1 MLASTPRTGPPA
13 SPRRWAALGIVL
25 SAAFMDNVDAT
36 ILSIAL
42 PHIQNDLGADHT
54 TAQWSLAGYVLA
66 FALLLITGGRLGDAF
81 GRRRLFL
88 IGVAGFTAA
97 SVACGAATTPEML
110 IGGRLAQGAMAAL
123 MVPQVMSVI
132 VTMFGPAE
140 RASAFSL
147 LGAVLSVG
155 SVSGPLLGGL
165 LTEYDALGLGWRAIF
180 YVNVPIGILAFG
192 LAVWIMPE
200 TRSDRPLRLDLVGV
214 ALVTPTTLGIM
225 YPLVQGRA
233 EGWPTWMFVAMAA
246 AVVLLMLFVAQQR
259 RRHRRDGSALV
270 PPTLFRQRSFTVGV
284 VVVLLVFSGVTSFFL
299 VLTYHLQSGLGWTP
313 LHTALVTLA
322 WPVGITATT
331 HLALRHGAAHGRSA
345 HRHGRAHHGRG
356 HPRRDRLHADLGW
369 PDLAARR
376 GRRTGHRFRHG
387 TVRADPHHRG
397 ARRRSRRRRRC
408 RFRRRQHRHTARYRR
423 RNSDRRS
430 CLLRSR
436 LHRDR
441 RPRGPVQLG
450 DRDDALVQRRR
461 LRPGR
466 TAESAASRFPEM
478 TWKGRD
484 HHSWKEPDRPAGRE
498 PRGPGRS
505 AGRS

>member
-1 MLASTPRTGPPA
+1 
-13 SPRRWAALGIVL
+13 
-25 SAAFMDNVDAT
+25 MDNVDAT

-214 ALVTPTTLGIM
+214 ALVTPATLGIM

-331 HLALRHGAAHGRSA
+331 HLALRHGAAHGRRLIGTGALIMAAGTLVVIVSTLTSGAGLTWPHVAVAELVIGFGMGLCVPILTTVVLGDVPADDAGAGSGVVNTGIQLGTAVGIAIVGVVFFALVSTGTGAPADRFSSA
-345 HRHGRAHHGRG
+345 TATTLWYNAGVFA
-356 HPRRDRLHADLGW
+356 
-369 PDLAARR
+369 LAALLSPLLP
-376 GRRTGHRFRHG
+376 
-387 TVRADPHHRG
+387 A
-397 ARRRSRRRRRC
+397 SRR
-408 RFRRRQHRHTARYRR
+408 
-423 RNSDRRS
+423 
-430 CLLRSR
+430 
-436 LHRDR
+436 
-441 RPRGPVQLG
+441 
-450 DRDDALVQRRR
+450 
-461 LRPGR
+461 
-466 TAESAASRFPEM
+466 
-478 TWKGRD
+478 
-484 HHSWKEPDRPAGRE
+484 
-498 PRGPGRS
+498 
-505 AGRS
+505 